1 MVPIQRRIVWVVL
14 FALSM
19 LVGGCANRIYKSYT
33 AYEGPPR
40 PAEEI
45 AVLYCERRC
54 GKILDPSEAVH
65 DLRHIAHFWSTESFD
80 DIYLEPGE
88 YKVTILYW
96 FRKNI
101 YSSNQYTSY
110 IPINFEA
117 GHTYRILQ
125 EHDCELLFF
134 GGEDTADVWI
144 KDETTD
150 TIVAE
155 RHGLRHNCN

>member
-96 FRKNI
+96 FRRNI

-117 GHTYRILQ
+117 GHTYRILH
-125 EHDCELLFF
+125 EAECKVLWF
-134 GGEDTADVWI
+134 GERTADVWI